1 MPGACVTVR
10 KFAHLLFQDFV
21 VGSTGSL
28 NPLKLNTVMSDDGVG
43 VLAGTEQVRVTVKI
57 GSTTTELLPWKA
69 MTGTPIGNATR
80 YNQGLYR
87 DGAFAIPALGT
98 TEGEYHVEV
107 RATDKLGRMTV
118 QERCWNHRIL
128 APKLRPT
135 PGLEGGTKAIGFARA
150 MFSTS
155 LNPAA
160 GETGDFAAKFLNANA
175 AGAAVWSWRVKNYLG
190 VPIYVTVNVARG
202 VNANVKRR
210 FVIRYALTN
219 ARSVADSCGTAQCFL
234 EEARDDYRTPDNE
247 APVAHADVSFRAR
260 LFAMSGGETGAELLP
275 CAGCANDD
283 ATQTYTFE
291 IPARASAQGAPLAE
305 YAVLTYLRPTL
316 PVDAGTDTLMAPKD
330 FAHQD
335 SDPAPYS
342 EFVLNG
348 QTLTG
353 KLVGAPSAEG
363 CITQRFDPETQ
374 EWICTRVAKSQLYR
388 AVLSVTYDLLKNVD
402 TTYQSSAGPALP
414 LTSSIVGSLVED
426 SPPWTSTEIT
436 TLP

>member
-1 MPGACVTVR
+1 
-10 KFAHLLFQDFV
+10 
-21 VGSTGSL
+21 
-28 NPLKLNTVMSDDGVG
+28 
-43 VLAGTEQVRVTVKI
+43 
-57 GSTTTELLPWKA
+57 
-69 MTGTPIGNATR
+69 
-80 YNQGLYR
+80 
-87 DGAFAIPALGT
+87 
-98 TEGEYHVEV
+98 
-107 RATDKLGRMTV
+107 
-118 QERCWNHRIL
+118 
-128 APKLRPT
+128 
-135 PGLEGGTKAIGFARA
+135 
-150 MFSTS
+150 
-155 LNPAA
+155 
-160 GETGDFAAKFLNANA
+160 
-175 AGAAVWSWRVKNYLG
+175 
-190 VPIYVTVNVARG
+190 
-202 VNANVKRR
+202 
-210 FVIRYALTN
+210 
-219 ARSVADSCGTAQCFL
+219 
-234 EEARDDYRTPDNE
+234 
-247 APVAHADVSFRAR
+247 
-260 LFAMSGGETGAELLP
+260 
-275 CAGCANDD
+275 
-283 ATQTYTFE
+283 
-291 IPARASAQGAPLAE
+291 
-305 YAVLTYLRPTL
+305 VLTYLRPTL